1 MRTKPAS
8 VIVEFTDNG
17 EGMSEEQQGRAF
29 GSVLSTTKTKG
40 TGLGLAIVG
49 RTIETHGG
57 TVRINSKIGHGT
69 TFEITFPV

>member
-1 MRTKPAS
+1 
-8 VIVEFTDNG
+8 VIVEFADDG

-29 GSVLSTTKTKG
+29 GSVLSTTKAKG

-57 TVRINSKIGHGT
+57 TVKIKSQVGHGT
-69 TFEITFPV
+69 TLEITFPV